1 MDKNQVT
8 MIAVGA
14 GIVGLLVG
22 MAVTSVGNGARED
35 KQRMKNNEGLM
46 MDDSKRDGRAVDNG
60 MMGMDMGMGGNMIE
74 SEREYITEMIPHH
87 EEAIVSAREVLAR
100 SGTTPEIRALAQ
112 NIITSQEAEVAS
124 MKTMFKDWYGA
135 DYKPE
140 GNYKP
145 MMRDVRNLSGVE
157 LDKVFL
163 TDMIMHHK
171 MAITMSDDVTAYLV
185 HDELRTLSTNIKT
198 NQAAELEMMK
208 TLLAT
213 LN

>member
-22 MAVTSVGNGARED
+22 MAVAYVGDGGRSNKNSMNNDKSMMMED
-35 KQRMKNNEGLM
+35 A
-46 MDDSKRDGRAVDNG
+46 KRDGKDMDNG
-60 MMGMDMGMGGNMIE
+60 MMGMDMGGNMIE

-87 EEAIVSAREVLAR
+87 EDAIASASEVLAR
-100 SGTTPEIRALAQ
+100 GGTTLEIKALAQ

-145 MMRDVRNLSGVE
+145 MMQNVRNLSGTE
-157 LDKVFL
+157 LDKAFL
-163 TDMIMHHK
+163 KDMIKHHE
-171 MAITMSDDVTAYLV
+171 MAISMSEDVTAYLV
-185 HDELRTLSTNIKT
+185 HDELKTFSTDIKT
-198 NQAAELEMMK
+198 NQSAELEIMK
-208 TLLAT
+208 TILKSLQ
-213 LN
+213 